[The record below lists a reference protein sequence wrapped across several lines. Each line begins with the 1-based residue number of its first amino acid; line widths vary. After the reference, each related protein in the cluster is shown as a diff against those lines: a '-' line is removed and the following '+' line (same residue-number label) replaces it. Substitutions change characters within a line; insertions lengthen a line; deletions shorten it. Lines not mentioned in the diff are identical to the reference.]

1 LLSGGIM
8 KPKRWQDWVNIIL
21 GAWMVASPWVL
32 NFTENVVASRSAWAL
47 GVAIL
52 LFAAIAVYMPKAWE
66 EAVNII
72 LGICL
77 LLSPWVLAFTELE
90 NATANAAIVG
100 ILVVAFGVW
109 AMLSDTDFQKWR
121 AEHRGAHGIR

>member
-1 LLSGGIM
+1 M

-32 NFTENVVASRSAWAL
+32 NFTDNLVASRSAWVL
-47 GVAIL
+47 GAAIL

-77 LLSPWVLAFTELE
+77 LLSPWVLGFTEHE

-109 AMLSDTDFQKWR
+109 AMLRDTDFQKWR
-121 AEHRGAHGIR
+121 AEHRGAPGTR